1 MKRFLPILALLAIFV
16 AGCATPEARIKKN
29 PEIFNA
35 LAPNIQENVRKG
47 NIDIGYTQDAVMIAL
62 GQPNRQYTRRTDAG
76 TATVWAY
83 TGERV
88 SWERQRADARIRVY
102 DAQGRRRTVSDWVWV
117 DVERRQEY
125 DKMRVEFD
133 TNNLVTAI
141 ETIER

>member
-1 MKRFLPILALLAIFV
+1 MKRFIPILTLLTLFV

-29 PEIFNA
+29 PEIFSA
-35 LAPNIQENVRKG
+35 LPPAVQENVRKG
-47 NIDIGYTQDAVMIAL
+47 VIDIGYPRDAVMIAL
-62 GQPNRQYTRRTDAG
+62 GQPNREYVRRTDLG
-76 TATVWAY
+76 TTTVWAY

-125 DKMRVEFD
+125 DKMRVEF
-133 TNNLVTAI
+133 NSSNVVSAI